1 MDDDVQCQAVS
12 PGEASGMVAAYQR
25 AVRGA
30 ARLRAAL
37 IAAGVGPNDLTVV
50 AGLGEEGESVVY
62 VTVLP
67 VVAVELS
74 ALIAR
79 DTAREKG
86 SPPKQP
92 RRCRDDP
99 SVA

>member
-12 PGEASGMVAAYQR
+12 PGEMSGMVAAYRR
-25 AVRGA
+25 AARGA
-30 ARLRAAL
+30 ARLRAGL
-37 IAAGVGPNDLTVV
+37 IAAGVGPEDLTVV

-79 DTAREKG
+79 ETG